1 MLNPKQKRFCEE
13 YIVDLNATQAAI
25 RAGYSKKTAHV
36 IGFEHLSKPKIQ
48 EYISTLRAEQEK
60 RTEITADMVV
70 AELAKIGFANMQQY
84 VNGGNNVLELKNL
97 DSKVTAAVSKVK
109 TTLKEDGSVIT
120 EIGLYDKVAAL
131 EKLGRH
137 LGIFEKDNAQQQGEI
152 NPVVN
157 ITVLQSNDPED

>member
-1 MLNPKQKRFCEE
+1 
-13 YIVDLNATQAAI
+13 
-25 RAGYSKKTAHV
+25 
-36 IGFEHLSKPKIQ
+36 
-48 EYISTLRAEQEK
+48 
-60 RTEITADMVV
+60 MVV